1 MSSDVADKV
10 EHSEDGL
17 PTAAIAFEGVVKAFG
32 SRKVLNGQDFTVRK
46 GELFVIIGPSGTGKS
61 VTLKLMAG
69 LLRPTAGIVRVLGQ
83 DVAALSAD
91 RLSALRRRMGFL
103 FQSGALLGW
112 KTLAENVALPLAER
126 DRLPEAEIARRV
138 QAALEEVG
146 LGDAGGLYPAEV
158 SGGMVKRAAFARA
171 IIEDPEVLLFDEPT
185 SGLDPVMSRTVDHLI
200 VQINRSRGAAC
211 VVVTHDLAGALRY
224 ADRIAFL
231 KDGRFLEV
239 ATPVA
244 IARSEVPE
252 VRAFLAAQQMEIPHA

>member
-1 MSSDVADKV
+1 MP
-10 EHSEDGL
+10 SEGS
-17 PTAAIAFEGVVKAFG
+17 PTAEEAIVFEDVVKAFG
-32 SRKVLNGQDFTVRK
+32 ARRVLDGLGFAVQK

-69 LLRPTAGIVRVLGQ
+69 LLRPTAGSVRVLGQ
-83 DVAALSAD
+83 DVASLSAEG
-91 RLSALRRRMGFL
+91 LSTLRRRMGFL

-126 DRLPEAEIARRV
+126 DRLPKAEIGRRV
-138 QAALEEVG
+138 RAALEEVG

-185 SGLDPVMSRTVDHLI
+185 SGLDPVMSRTVDYLI
-200 VQINRSRGAAC
+200 AQINRSRGAAC

-239 ATPVA
+239 AAPAA
-244 IARSEVPE
+244 IVRSGVPE
-252 VRAFLAAQQMEIPHA
+252 VRAFLAAQQTEVSHA